1 MVTFG
6 LHEGGCVMTV
16 MTETVLFIH
25 GFLDD
30 ATVWDGVIAALPD
43 KVDVIQYDLP
53 GSGTR
58 SKALADPGTVTLESL
73 AAEAGDIVA
82 GTDPPVIVVGHSM
95 GSQVAELVAAVHRDR
110 VQGLVLIT
118 PVPLGG
124 TQLTAEVLA
133 PFRALGGNTDAQ
145 RTLRSQVSPNLGA
158 NKLDRLVR
166 IGGAVRPDVAAR
178 YVDMWNEGVR
188 NAPATS
194 AFTGP
199 VLIVRG
205 GADAF
210 VTEQVLAATTSRFV
224 QPNVKVI
231 DKGGHWLHVEYP
243 DDLATTILGFTGTIT
258 GVAA

>member
-6 LHEGGCVMTV
+6 LHEGGRVMTP
-16 MTETVLFIH
+16 TALFIH

-30 ATVWDGVIAALPD
+30 ATVWDGVIATLPD

-58 SKALADPGTVTLESL
+58 SQAVADPASITLESL

-82 GTDPPVIVVGHSM
+82 DIGAPVIVVGHSM
-95 GSQVAELVAAVHRDR
+95 GSQVAELVAASHADR
-110 VQGLVLIT
+110 VQGLVLVT

-133 PFRALGGNTDAQ
+133 PFRALGGDTDAQ

-158 NKLDRLVR
+158 NQLDRLVR

-178 YVDMWNEGVR
+178 YADMWNEGVK

-210 VTEQVLAATTSRFV
+210 VTEQLLAATTPRFV
-224 QPNVKVI
+224 QPDVKVI
-231 DKGGHWLHVEYP
+231 DKGGHWVHAEYP
-243 DDLATTILGFTGTIT
+243 ETVATMILEFTEAIT
-258 GVAA
+258 GVTA

>member
-1 MVTFG
+1 
-6 LHEGGCVMTV
+6 MTP
-16 MTETVLFIH
+16 TVLFIH

-30 ATVWDGVIAALPD
+30 ATVWDGVIATLPD

-58 SKALADPGTVTLESL
+58 SQAVADPASITLESL

-82 GTDPPVIVVGHSM
+82 GIGAPMIVVGHSM
-95 GSQVAELVAAVHRDR
+95 GSQVAELVAASHADR
-110 VQGLVLIT
+110 VQGLVLVT

-124 TQLTAEVLA
+124 TQLTAEELA
-133 PFRALGGNTDAQ
+133 PFRALGGDTDAQ

-158 NKLDRLVR
+158 NQLDRLVR

-178 YVDMWNEGVR
+178 YADMWNEGVK
-188 NAPATS
+188 NPPATS

-199 VLIVRG
+199 ILIIRG

-210 VTEQVLAATTSRFV
+210 VTEQVLAAITPRFV
-224 QPNVKVI
+224 QPDVKVI

-243 DDLATTILGFTGTIT
+243 ETVATTILGFTQAIT
-258 GVAA
+258 EVTA